1 MLNAVSENGAAVR
14 HEEGTVSFVTFE
26 VGGQMFGVPVTRVQD
41 ILTPDAIAPVPGGP
55 AEVQG
60 LINLRGRIVTVIDLR
75 TRLGIGRAPEG
86 SRKGMCVTVE
96 NDGESYTLF
105 VDRVGDVV
113 TLLANL
119 REENPQTLDPLWRET
134 TDGVYRVG
142 ERLLV
147 ILDVARL
154 LAIRGKSQ

>member
-1 MLNAVSENGAAVR
+1 MLEVSSHEPAAR
-14 HEEGTVSFVTFE
+14 HEGATVSFVTFE
-26 VGGQMFGVPVTRVQD
+26 VAGQMFGVPVTKVQD

-75 TRLGIGRAPEG
+75 TRLGLKRDDKPGR
-86 SRKGMCVTVE
+86 GMCVTVE

-105 VDRVGDVV
+105 VDRVGEVV
-113 TLLANL
+113 TLPESL
-119 REENPQTLDPLWRET
+119 REEGPATLDALWRDVS
-134 TDGVYRVG
+134 DGVTRAG
-142 ERLLV
+142 DRLLV

-154 LAIRGKSQ
+154 LAFRPKS